1 MPDLRFVEARKRP
14 ATIRSGTAVAK
25 WDQATVGG
33 HQVHGHFGMYYGLYL
48 SAAGAHS
55 QSQKVEML
63 SNNLANAETVGF
75 KRELALLEARDSEAI
90 ERGMTD
96 RGTQSLDD
104 IGGGTRMP
112 ATATDFS
119 VGTLRQTGM
128 PTDFALESADAF
140 FLAQRGGEKLLT
152 RAGNFRLD
160 AEGRLLTQEGD
171 PVLTSDESPIQLD
184 PTLPWRMQ
192 PGGTIEQAGSALEIA
207 MVRPADAGGL
217 RKIGTNYFQSS
228 SRVTAIP
235 PEERQIRNGH
245 IELSGVNP
253 VQEMV
258 ELIAASRAYETNIRM
273 IQQHDGMTSSL
284 VSRLLRV

>member
-1 MPDLRFVEARKRP
+1 M
-14 ATIRSGTAVAK
+14 
-25 WDQATVGG
+25 
-33 HQVHGHFGMYYGLYL
+33 HYGLYL

-90 ERGMTD
+90 ERGMTE
-96 RGTQSLDD
+96 RGTQSIDD

-119 VGTLRQTGM
+119 IGTLRQTGI

-140 FLAQRGGEKLLT
+140 FLAQRAGERLLT

-171 PVLTSDESPIQLD
+171 PVLTTDESPIELD
-184 PTLPWRMQ
+184 PTLPWRML
-192 PGGTIEQAGSALEIA
+192 PGGVIDQAGSALEIA

-217 RKIGTNYFQSS
+217 TKIGTNYFQSS
-228 SRVTAIP
+228 SRVTPVPA
-235 PEERQIRNGH
+235 EERRIRNSH

-284 VSRLLRV
+284 VSRMLRV